1 MCDMSREFVTRDG
14 RTVWLRRAFEDDAA
28 DFIRAVDSVAREG
41 VYFLRSR
48 FNLDEDRERAL
59 LAETAERGGLVLLAV
74 EIGRPS
80 PSQTQWLTGWLTLLR
95 ARPEFLRH
103 TCELGIGVLRDYRG
117 LGIGSAL
124 MEYALQWAA
133 QQRLEKVNLGVRAS
147 NERAR
152 ALYLKFGFAEEGLRV
167 REIKDQQGRYDDS
180 IEMAF
185 FVPPAFPRHGF
196 PSLPDRDAEGGLCA

>member
-1 MCDMSREFVTRDG
+1 MCDMSREFLTKDG
-14 RTVWLRRAFEDDAA
+14 RTVQLRRAIDDDAA
-28 DFIRAVDSVAREG
+28 DFVRAVDSVAREG
-41 VYFLRSR
+41 VHFLRSR
-48 FNLDEDRERAL
+48 FEVDEDRERAL
-59 LAETAERGGLVLLAV
+59 LAEAVERGDLVLLAV
-74 EIGRPS
+74 ENGS
-80 PSQTQWLTGWLTLLR
+80 PTLGDTQGLAGWLTLFR

-103 TCELGIGVLRDYRG
+103 TCELGMGVLHGYRG

-124 MEYALQWAA
+124 IEYALQWAA

-185 FVPPAFPRHGF
+185 FVPPASPRHGF